1 MSMIEIGKIVNVRGI
16 KGEVKVVPWIDDIE
30 LYSDL
35 DGIYIDEKYYEI
47 KSVKYFKNNVM
58 LLLNGIDSIEKAE
71 LYRNKIIM
79 LPEEDLPELEENEF
93 YVKDLLGAEVI
104 TVDGVN
110 LGEIIDVFK
119 TGSNDVYTVKKDG
132 KNIYLPAIKDVVKNI
147 DIENKIVT
155 VELMEGLID

>member
-16 KGEVKVVPWIDDIE
+16 KGEVKVIPWVDDIE
-30 LYSDL
+30 LFSEL

-58 LLLNGIDSIEKAE
+58 LLLDGVNSIEKAE
-71 LYRNKIIM
+71 LYRNKIVM
-79 LPEEDLPELEENEF
+79 LPEENLPKLEENEF
-93 YVKDLLGAEVI
+93 YVKDLLGANVFTES
-104 TVDGVN
+104 GEN

-119 TGSNDVYTVKKDG
+119 TGSNDVYTVKKDS

-147 DIENKIVT
+147 DIENKVVI

>member
-16 KGEVKVVPWIDDIE
+16 KGEVKVVPWVDDIE
-30 LYSDL
+30 LFSDL
-35 DGIYIDEKYYEI
+35 DGVYIDKKYYEI

-58 LLLNGIDSIEKAE
+58 LLLDGVDSIEKAE

-93 YVKDLLGAEVI
+93 YVKDLLGANVVTES
-104 TVDGVN
+104 GEN

-147 DIENKIVT
+147 DIENKIIT